1 MQRFLASQ
9 GCFLQPEEFHVI
21 TASNRNRVSNANG
34 VDPLKLYRVAPTI
47 RGVAALRG
55 VRSSCI
61 WLGIVEAKDPSPLL
75 DRLVVVGWVQSSV
88 STAMIDLH
96 LWIAAGIARIHVF
109 NHLPGVSDRD
119 SKESSSVSNA
129 ILTPAQTCGVLW
141 I

>member
-34 VDPLKLYRVAPTI
+34 VDSLKLYRAAPTI
-47 RGVAALRG
+47 RGIAALWS

-61 WLGIVEAKDPSPLL
+61 WLGIVEAKDASPLL
-75 DRLVVVGWVQSSV
+75 DRLVIVGWVQSSI

-96 LWIAAGIARIHVF
+96 LWIAAGIARVHVF
-109 NHLPGVSDRD
+109 DHLQGVSICFR
-119 SKESSSVSNA
+119 EETSSVSNA
-129 ILTPAQTCGVLW
+129 ILTPAQTCGVL
-141 I
+141 